1 MSKTP
6 AKPIYSSSDAHL
18 LKGVVVSR
26 DSTADMMNQAQQSSI
41 DRADNDDYRDE
52 DYREATNDNHS

>member
-6 AKPIYSSSDAHL
+6 AKPNYSSSDAHL
-18 LKGVVVSR
+18 LKGVVVSG